1 MDGYFLVSVRILN
14 PSHHVCQASMIVF
27 IVHGIWLLSLRS
39 AYTRPLVVIVD
50 QAYSSWRQNIIL
62 EVYKGR
68 AGCFRFATLVLGF
81 ELPQS
86 CSAAVWHSNTST
98 SCPQAP
104 DTIWFHSDVSRFVF
118 FIVSWRSTY
127 ISIATSTSRSFNLSV
142 SPHVIFT
149 SGPLQVQVGHTGC
162 LVAAFLTAFRACL
175 QVMRQLCFCVMA
187 HQRCDVGQH
196 FKSYGSRRVAKRDS
210 DGWLVVSVRLF
221 SECGTSTC
229 LLGNVRTFFPSRY
242 GGNNF
247 IVVSF
252 GGVCHQSASVFT
264 CLSVLFKWKV
274 LVGERV
280 VVRLSTWRFSVLQIV
295 ICTPT

>member
-1 MDGYFLVSVRILN
+1 M
-14 PSHHVCQASMIVF
+14 ASE
-27 IVHGIWLLSLRS
+27 H
-39 AYTRPLVVIVD
+39 Y
-50 QAYSSWRQNIIL
+50 L
-62 EVYKGR
+62 EVRKGR
-68 AGCFRFATLVLGF
+68 VGCFRLVTLALGF
-81 ELPQS
+81 ELPES

-118 FIVSWRSTY
+118 FIVSWRSTH

-142 SPHVIFT
+142 SPHVIFI
-149 SGPLQVQVGHTGC
+149 SGPPQVQVGHTGC
-162 LVAAFLTAFRACL
+162 LVAAFLTAFLTAFRACV

-221 SECGTSTC
+221 SGCGTSTC
-229 LLGNVRTFFPSRY
+229 LLGNVWTFLPSRY
-242 GGNNF
+242 GGHNF
-247 IVVSF
+247 IIVSL
-252 GGVCHQSASVFT
+252 GRACHQSASVFT
-264 CLSVLFKWKV
+264 CLSVLFMWKV

-280 VVRLSTWRFSVLQIV
+280 VVRLPTWCWIA
-295 ICTPT
+295 

>member
-1 MDGYFLVSVRILN
+1 MFLMA
-14 PSHHVCQASMIVF
+14 PEHHVD
-27 IVHGIWLLSLRS
+27 VH
-39 AYTRPLVVIVD
+39 
-50 QAYSSWRQNIIL
+50 
-62 EVYKGR
+62 KGR
-68 AGCFRFATLVLGF
+68 AGCFCFVTPALGF
-81 ELPQS
+81 ELRQS

-142 SPHVIFT
+142 SPHVIFI
-149 SGPLQVQVGHTGC
+149 SGPPQVQVGHTGC

-175 QVMRQLCFCVMA
+175 LCFCVMA

-196 FKSYGSRRVAKRDS
+196 LKSYGSRRVAKRDS

-229 LLGNVRTFFPSRY
+229 LLGNVRTFFPSRC
-242 GGNNF
+242 GGHNF
-247 IVVSF
+247 TIVSL
-252 GGVCHQSASVFT
+252 GRVCHQSASVFT

-280 VVRLSTWRFSVLQIV
+280 VVRLSTWCWIA
-295 ICTPT
+295 